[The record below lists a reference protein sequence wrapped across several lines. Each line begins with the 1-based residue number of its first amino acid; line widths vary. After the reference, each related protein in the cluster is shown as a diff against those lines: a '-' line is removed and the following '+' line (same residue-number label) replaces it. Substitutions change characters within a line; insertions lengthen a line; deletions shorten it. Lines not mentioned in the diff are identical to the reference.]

1 MRDIITNLSLLRL
14 DDSTLQTLHMLYPN
28 ANALKSYLHG
38 STPQTLHVLYPTT
51 NALKSLL
58 NGPTP
63 QTLHVL
69 YPTTNALKSYLRGPT
84 PQTLHALYPTTN
96 TLKSLLNGPTPQI
109 LHMLYPNAN
118 AVRII
123 FAWFNAVGVV
133 LLVAQGWRGTSL
145 PWVNYPAKPQ
155 RCRRCTFYNKSQPHK
170 YIMQKTT
177 RKTYNTYGVA
187 SHITR
192 FNPG

>member
-1 MRDIITNLSLLRL
+1 MRAIITNLSLLRL
-14 DDSTLQTLHMLYPN
+14 DGSTLQTLHMLYPN
-28 ANALKSYLHG
+28 ANTLESYLR
-38 STPQTLHVLYPTT
+38 
-51 NALKSLL
+51 
-58 NGPTP
+58 GPTP

-69 YPTTNALKSYLRGPT
+69 HPTTNALESLLNGPT

-155 RCRRCTFYNKSQPHK
+155 RCRRCTFYNKS
-170 YIMQKTT
+170 
-177 RKTYNTYGVA
+177 
-187 SHITR
+187 
-192 FNPG
+192 